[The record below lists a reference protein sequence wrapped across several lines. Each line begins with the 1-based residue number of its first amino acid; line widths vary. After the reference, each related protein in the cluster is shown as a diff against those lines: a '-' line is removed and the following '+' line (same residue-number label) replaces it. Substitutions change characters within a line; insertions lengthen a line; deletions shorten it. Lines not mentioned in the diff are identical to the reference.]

1 MGKRCDQDCQI
12 AQIILRF
19 PQVPDHGVSGGRQ
32 CTRSHPATTR
42 GAAGCV
48 IHHGGHSAAAGTWR
62 GGTSMVTGSG
72 RRPGMFA
79 IRDVRALV
87 SETTQEG
94 HGLKKSVGATQ
105 LTAMGVGAIIGTGIF
120 VVIGE
125 GAGIAG
131 PAVILS
137 FVLAAVACT
146 FSALSYAE
154 LASSIP
160 VSGSAYTYTYATLGE
175 IVAWIIGWDLILE
188 YGVSVAAI
196 AVGWGG
202 NLNAFLDA
210 AFGVALPDAIA
221 KSPEDGGIF
230 NLPAVF
236 IVLAITLLLVRG
248 VTESARVNLVMVGV
262 KLAVLLFFIVVAL
275 FNFGTGNF
283 HPFAPAGTDGITA
296 ATAIIFFA
304 YIGFDAVS
312 TGSEE
317 AKNPAKDLP
326 LAIIGSLVICTI
338 FYVLTAVGALGIA
351 SPEQLESSDAPLA
364 AALDQ
369 GAGISWAASI
379 LALGA
384 VVAITSVVL
393 VILYGQTRIFFAM
406 CRDGLLPQRLAKVN
420 PRYGTPARLTIGLGV
435 LISIL
440 AALVPLSEIVKLV
453 NIGTLFAFVLVNIGV
468 IILRRTRPE
477 MPRPYRV
484 PWSPVLPILG
494 VLFAVY
500 LMADLPLSTWI
511 RFVVWL
517 ALGLA
522 IYFLYGYKHSRLRT
536 EPAAD
541 DGGTPG
547 WARDSTPEV
556 PPGDQK

>member
-1 MGKRCDQDCQI
+1 MTD
-12 AQIILRF
+12 
-19 PQVPDHGVSGGRQ
+19 
-32 CTRSHPATTR
+32 
-42 GAAGCV
+42 
-48 IHHGGHSAAAGTWR
+48 
-62 GGTSMVTGSG
+62 TS
-72 RRPGMFA
+72 RRPGIFA
-79 IRDVRALV
+79 IRDVRSLI
-87 SETTQEG
+87 SETAEEG
-94 HGLKKSVGATQ
+94 HGLKKAVGATQ

-120 VVIGE
+120 VVIGK

-175 IVAWIIGWDLILE
+175 VVAWIIGWDLILE

-210 AFGVALPDAIA
+210 AFGYSLPDAIA
-221 KSPEDGGIF
+221 KSPSEGGVF

-236 IVLAITLLLVRG
+236 VVLAITFLLVRG
-248 VTESARVNLVMVGV
+248 VTESARVNLVMVAI
-262 KLAVLLFFIVVAL
+262 KLVVLAFFIVVA
-275 FNFGTGNF
+275 FANFSTDNFQPFTPTGV
-283 HPFAPAGTDGITA
+283 DGVTA
-296 ATAIIFFA
+296 AAAIIFFA

-317 AKNPAKDLP
+317 ARRPERDLP
-326 LAIIGSLVICTI
+326 LAIIGSLLICTV
-338 FYVLTAVGALGIA
+338 FYVLTAVGAIGIA
-351 SPEQLESSDAPLA
+351 SPAQMEGSDAPLA
-364 AALDQ
+364 TALDE
-369 GAGISWAASI
+369 GAGMDWAAAV

-406 CRDGLLPQRLAKVN
+406 CRDGLLPQRLATVN
-420 PRYGTPARLTIGLGV
+420 QRYGTPARLTIMLGV

-440 AALVPLSEIVKLV
+440 AALVPLGAIVELV
-453 NIGTLFAFVLVNIGV
+453 NIGTLFAFVLVNVGV

-484 PWSPVLPILG
+484 PWSPVLPLLG
-494 VLFAVY
+494 VAFAVY
-500 LMADLPLSTWI
+500 LMADLPLGTWL
-511 RFVVWL
+511 RFAGWL
-517 ALGLA
+517 ALGVL
-522 IYFLYGYKHSRLRT
+522 IYAVYGYRNSRVRND
-536 EPAAD
+536 PAVI
-541 DGGTPG
+541 PG
-547 WARDSTPEV
+547 WAKDHDAKDHDAKDHEPGTP
-556 PPGDQK
+556 Q

>member
-1 MGKRCDQDCQI
+1 M
-12 AQIILRF
+12 ATA
-19 PQVPDHGVSGGRQ
+19 SGQ
-32 CTRSHPATTR
+32 K
-42 GAAGCV
+42 
-48 IHHGGHSAAAGTWR
+48 
-62 GGTSMVTGSG
+62 
-72 RRPGMFA
+72 PGIFA
-79 IRDVRALV
+79 IRDVRTLIT
-87 SETTQEG
+87 ETTEEG
-94 HGLKKSVGATQ
+94 HVLKKAVGANQ

-137 FVLAAVACT
+137 FVLAAVACA

-202 NLNAFLDA
+202 NFNAFLDS

-248 VTESARVNLVMVGV
+248 VTESARVNFVMVVV

-283 HPFAPAGTDGITA
+283 QPFAPDGLDGVTA

-317 AKNPAKDLP
+317 AKNPSRDLP
-326 LAIIGSLVICTI
+326 VAIIGSLVICTV
-338 FYVLTAVGALGIA
+338 FYVLTAVGAIGIA
-351 SPEQLESSDAPLA
+351 TPAQLSGSDAPLA
-364 AALDQ
+364 AALDE
-369 GAGISWAASI
+369 GAGISWAASV

-393 VILYGQTRIFFAM
+393 VIMYGQTRIFFAM
-406 CRDGLLPQRLAKVN
+406 CRDGLLPERLATVN
-420 PRYGTPARLTIGLGV
+420 QRYGTPAKLTIGLGI
-435 LISIL
+435 LIAIL

-468 IILRRTRPE
+468 IILRRTRPD

-500 LMADLPLSTWI
+500 LMADLPWDTWV

-517 ALGLA
+517 ALGII
-522 IYFLYGYKHSRLRT
+522 IYFAYGYRHSRVRH
-536 EPAAD
+536 EAVA
-541 DGGTPG
+541 GNGTPG
-547 WARDSTPEV
+547 WAREHDRPEDGE
-556 PPGDQK
+556 PR

>member
-1 MGKRCDQDCQI
+1 M
-12 AQIILRF
+12 A
-19 PQVPDHGVSGGRQ
+19 
-32 CTRSHPATTR
+32 TRS
-42 GAAGCV
+42 GQK
-48 IHHGGHSAAAGTWR
+48 
-62 GGTSMVTGSG
+62 
-72 RRPGMFA
+72 PGIFA
-79 IRDVRALV
+79 VRDVRSLV
-87 SETTQEG
+87 AETSEEG
-94 HGLKKSVGATQ
+94 HGLKKAVGATQ

-125 GAGIAG
+125 GAQVAG

-137 FVLAAVACT
+137 FVLAAVACV

-160 VSGSAYTYTYATLGE
+160 VAGSAYTYTYATLGE

-248 VTESARVNLVMVGV
+248 VTESARVNTVMVV
-262 KLAVLLFFIVVAL
+262 IKLVVLTFFIVVAMV
-275 FNFGTGNF
+275 NFSTRNF
-283 HPFAPAGTDGITA
+283 QPFTPNGIDGVTA
-296 ATAIIFFA
+296 AAAIIFFA

-317 AKNPAKDLP
+317 ARNPSRDLP

-338 FYVLTAVGALGIA
+338 FYVLTAVGAIGVA
-351 SPEQLESSDAPLA
+351 SPAQMAGSDAPLA
-364 AALDQ
+364 VALDE
-369 GAGISWAASI
+369 GAGIGWAAAL

-393 VILYGQTRIFFAM
+393 VIMYGQTRIFFAM
-406 CRDGLLPQRLAKVN
+406 CRDGLLPERLASVN
-420 PRYGTPARLTIGLGV
+420 QRYGTPAKLTIVLGI
-435 LISIL
+435 LIAVL

-453 NIGTLFAFVLVNIGV
+453 NIGTLFAFVLVNVGV
-468 IILRRTRPE
+468 LILRRTRPD

-484 PWSPVLPILG
+484 PWSPVLPVLG
-494 VLFAVY
+494 ILFAAY
-500 LMADLPLSTWI
+500 LMTDLPGSTWI

-517 ALGLA
+517 AVGIA
-522 IYFLYGYKHSRLRT
+522 IYFTYGYRNSRVRKEAL
-536 EPAAD
+536 AGD
-541 DGGTPG
+541 SGTPG
-547 WARDSTPEV
+547 WAREHDRPED
-556 PPGDQK
+556 GERK

>member
-1 MGKRCDQDCQI
+1 MTD
-12 AQIILRF
+12 
-19 PQVPDHGVSGGRQ
+19 
-32 CTRSHPATTR
+32 
-42 GAAGCV
+42 
-48 IHHGGHSAAAGTWR
+48 
-62 GGTSMVTGSG
+62 TS
-72 RRPGMFA
+72 RRPGIFA
-79 IRDVRALV
+79 IRDVRSLIT
-87 SETTQEG
+87 ETAEEG
-94 HGLKKSVGATQ
+94 HGLKKAVGATQ

-120 VVIGE
+120 VVIGK

-131 PAVILS
+131 PAVIMS
-137 FVLAAVACT
+137 FVLAAVACA

-210 AFGVALPDAIA
+210 AFGFALPHAIA
-221 KSPEDGGIF
+221 TSPSDGGVF

-236 IVLAITLLLVRG
+236 VVLAITLLLVRG
-248 VTESARVNLVMVGV
+248 VTESARVNLVMVAV
-262 KLAVLLFFIVVAL
+262 KLVVLLFFIVVA
-275 FNFGTGNF
+275 FANFGTGNF
-283 HPFAPAGTDGITA
+283 TPFAPAGTDGVTSA
-296 ATAIIFFA
+296 AAIIFFA

-317 AKNPAKDLP
+317 ARKPERDLP
-326 LAIIGSLVICTI
+326 LAILGSLIICTI
-338 FYVLTAVGALGIA
+338 FYVLTTVGAIGIA
-351 SPEQLESSDAPLA
+351 SPAQMEGSDAPLA
-364 AALDQ
+364 TALDE
-369 GAGISWAASI
+369 GAGIGWAAAI

-406 CRDGLLPQRLAKVN
+406 CRDGLMPVRLAEVN
-420 PRYGTPARLTIGLGV
+420 QRYGTPAKLTIGLGV

-440 AALVPLSEIVKLV
+440 AALVPLGTIVELV

-468 IILRRTRPE
+468 IVLRRTRPE

-484 PWSPVLPILG
+484 PWSPVLPLIG
-494 VLFAVY
+494 VAFAIY
-500 LMADLPLSTWI
+500 LMTDLPWETWV
-511 RFVVWL
+511 RFAVWL
-517 ALGLA
+517 AIGIA
-522 IYFLYGYKHSRLRT
+522 IYALYGYRNSRIRNG
-536 EPAAD
+536 PQS
-541 DGGTPG
+541 TPG
-547 WARDSTPEV
+547 WAKEEQR
-556 PPGDQK
+556 

>member
-1 MGKRCDQDCQI
+1 
-12 AQIILRF
+12 
-19 PQVPDHGVSGGRQ
+19 
-32 CTRSHPATTR
+32 
-42 GAAGCV
+42 
-48 IHHGGHSAAAGTWR
+48 
-62 GGTSMVTGSG
+62 MVTSAG
-72 RRPGMFA
+72 RKPGIFA
-79 IRDVRALV
+79 IRDVRTLLAE
-87 SETTQEG
+87 SQGGETQ
-94 HGLKKSVGATQ
+94 LKRAVGASQ

-125 GAGIAG
+125 GAGVAG

-137 FVLAAVACT
+137 FVLAAVACA

-202 NLNAFLDA
+202 NLNLFLDVT
-210 AFGVALPDAIA
+210 FGIQLPDAIA
-221 KSPEDGGIF
+221 KSPEDGGVF

-236 IVLAITLLLVRG
+236 VVLAITLLLVRG
-248 VTESARVNLVMVGV
+248 VKESARANMVMVV
-262 KLAVLLFFIVVAL
+262 IKLVVLLFFIAVAMA
-275 FNFGTGNF
+275 NFGTGNF
-283 HPFAPAGTDGITA
+283 RNFAPSGVDGVTSA
-296 ATAIIFFA
+296 AAIIFFA

-317 AKNPAKDLP
+317 ARNPKKDLP
-326 LAIIGSLVICTI
+326 LAILGSLGICTL
-338 FYVLTAVGALGIA
+338 FYVLTAVGAIGIA
-351 SPEQLESSDAPLA
+351 SPAQLSGSDAPLA
-364 AALDQ
+364 AALEE

-379 LALGA
+379 LSLGA

-406 CRDGLLPQRLAKVN
+406 CRDGLLPEKLAAVS

-435 LISIL
+435 LIAIL

-468 IILRRTRPE
+468 IVLRRTRPE

-484 PWSPVLPILG
+484 PWSPFLPIVG
-494 VLFAVY
+494 ILFAVY
-500 LMADLPLSTWI
+500 LMLDLPLDTWI
-511 RFVVWL
+511 RFIGWL
-517 ALGLA
+517 ALGML
-522 IYFLYGYKHSRLRT
+522 IYFVYGYRNSRLRRNFAAGIA
-536 EPAAD
+536 ERGIPAEET
-541 DGGTPG
+541 GGHQGGP
-547 WARDSTPEV
+547 RS
-556 PPGDQK
+556 

>member
-1 MGKRCDQDCQI
+1 M
-12 AQIILRF
+12 
-19 PQVPDHGVSGGRQ
+19 
-32 CTRSHPATTR
+32 TT
-42 GAAGCV
+42 
-48 IHHGGHSAAAGTWR
+48 T
-62 GGTSMVTGSG
+62 SG
-72 RRPGMFA
+72 RRGIFA
-79 IRDVRALV
+79 VRDVRSLIT
-87 SETTQEG
+87 ETAEEG
-94 HGLKKSVGATQ
+94 HELKKSVSALQ

-120 VVIGE
+120 VVIGK

-137 FVLAAVACT
+137 FVLAAVACA

-210 AFGVALPDAIA
+210 AFGFALPDAIA
-221 KSPEDGGIF
+221 KSPSDGGVV

-236 IVLAITLLLVRG
+236 VVLAITLLLVRG
-248 VTESARVNLVMVGV
+248 VTESARVNLVMVV
-262 KLAVLLFFIVVAL
+262 IKLAVLLFFIVVA
-275 FNFGTGNF
+275 FANFGTAHF
-283 HPFAPAGTDGITA
+283 QPFAPTGVDGVTSA
-296 ATAIIFFA
+296 AAIIFFA

-317 AKNPAKDLP
+317 ARRPARDLP

-338 FYVLTAVGALGIA
+338 FYVLTAVGAIGIA
-351 SPEQLESSDAPLA
+351 SPAQMEGSDAPLA

-369 GAGISWAASI
+369 GAGINWAAGI

-384 VVAITSVVL
+384 VIAITSVVL
-393 VILYGQTRIFFAM
+393 VIFYGQTRIFFAM
-406 CRDGLLPQRLAKVN
+406 CRDGLLPQRLAAVN
-420 PRYGTPARLTIGLGV
+420 QRYGTPATLTIGLGV

-440 AALVPLSEIVKLV
+440 AALVPLGAIVELV
-453 NIGTLFAFVLVNIGV
+453 NIGTLFAFILVNVGV
-468 IILRRTRPE
+468 IILRRTRPD

-484 PWSPVLPILG
+484 PWSPVLPLIG
-494 VLFAVY
+494 VAFAIY
-500 LMADLPLSTWI
+500 LMADLPLGTWI

-517 ALGLA
+517 ALGLL
-522 IYFLYGYKHSRLRT
+522 IYLLYGYRNSRLRT
-536 EPAAD
+536 EPAS
-541 DGGTPG
+541 TPG
-547 WARDSTPEV
+547 WARDHDPDHGA
-556 PPGDQK
+556 PR